1 MVGRR
6 TDTRARIQQVALEM
20 FTEQGYEKT
29 TLREVADRL
38 QITRP
43 ALYYHFKAKEDIL
56 TSVIE
61 DLAASM
67 EELVEWAHAQP
78 ATPEARRDIL
88 RRIVDLMDGSLS
100 GLVRFAQLNES
111 VMHRFPAGERL
122 RERLIAMLS
131 ALTAPGADPVKQLE
145 SKLAVLAVI
154 LTSFPDLF
162 GPDLSQEERTA
173 VAMKVATK
181 LVSD

>member
-56 TSVIE
+56 LSVID
-61 DLAASM
+61 DLAAAL
-67 EELVEWAHAQP
+67 EEVVEWAHAQP
-78 ATPEARRDIL
+78 ATLEARQDIL
-88 RRIVDLMDGSLS
+88 RRIAGLMDGNMGKLAKFTQVNEHVLQHSPVGLQLRDRIINLLS
-100 GLVRFAQLNES
+100 VLD
-111 VMHRFPAGERL
+111 
-122 RERLIAMLS
+122 
-131 ALTAPGADPVKQLE
+131 TPGADPVRLFRCR
-145 SKLAVLAVI
+145 LAVIAVI
-154 LTSFPDLF
+154 LTGFPYVFGQDL
-162 GPDLSQEERTA
+162 PDEERTA
-173 VAMKVATK
+173 VAMRVAME
-181 LVSD
+181 LLAD

>member
-20 FTEQGYEKT
+20 FTEQGYDKT

-61 DLAASM
+61 DLTASM

-78 ATPEARRDIL
+78 ATPEARRDVL
-88 RRIVDLMDGSLS
+88 RRIADLMDGSLS

-111 VMHRFPAGERL
+111 VMQRFPVGEFRPSP
-122 RERLIAMLS
+122 RGPSRRTPPRPS
-131 ALTAPGADPVKQLE
+131 RSPGPRRTPWRIRIGGN
-145 SKLAVLAVI
+145 S
-154 LTSFPDLF
+154 F
-162 GPDLSQEERTA
+162 GPRRARCDRSRA
-173 VAMKVATK
+173 AG
-181 LVSD
+181 S